1 MPAGE
6 ARGEIT
12 GIEGSVFI
20 SWEDMLLT
28 LVIVDLLCLTEQT
41 FKLVTRG
48 EISAWS
54 YTLIQI
60 LLGMGERKSR
70 APKYKQYQGFSED
83 KTGITLKGDVL
94 VSQN

>member
-6 ARGEIT
+6 AHGEIT

-20 SWEDMLLT
+20 SWKIHFLHWLLS
-28 LVIVDLLCLTEQT
+28 VCSVPQT
-41 FKLVTRG
+41 FKLVLP
-48 EISAWS
+48 EEKFQLVS